1 MDVTSV
7 EGTAW
12 MGGIKDSSWRKKCRS
27 GADARRSQREMN
39 QMRKIELRMMIAMLI
54 ACHIVL
60 MASGLEYGA

>member
-1 MDVTSV
+1 
-7 EGTAW
+7 
-12 MGGIKDSSWRKKCRS
+12 
-27 GADARRSQREMN
+27 MN